1 MDSSTYCPSL
11 FGDLEFFKKFLD
23 LLVGNLSRSLN
34 LVFFRARTTKDD
46 QFFIKDFRGRGR
58 PRLYM
63 GRGRGRPERD
73 LERGRGRQFSRILG
87 RGRPGRG
94 RRGRRRPA
102 EACYRL

>member
-1 MDSSTYCPSL
+1 MA
-11 FGDLEFFKKFLD
+11 
-23 LLVGNLSRSLN
+23 GNLSRSLN

-63 GRGRGRPERD
+63 GRGRGRGRPERD